1 MKTLGELKHTGR
13 GFELIEF
20 ADVNE
25 RPCSLQ
31 QSSAIDDRDVA
42 ISQPGSSFVW
52 LGRYDDGDSRMHLSR
67 QQARALAKHLRHW
80 LKTGSLAQR
89 EATHD

>member
-1 MKTLGELKHTGR
+1 MNTLGELKHTGR

-52 LGRYDDGDSRMHLSR
+52 LGRDDGDSRMHLSR
-67 QQARALAKHLRHW
+67 KQARALANHLKQW
-80 LKTGSLAQR
+80 LKTGSLTQR